1 MKRNSILKYFG
12 VAVACSAVALTSCS
26 DEPASNASNA
36 SDGETLILELNM
48 VMPFSSRSY
57 TQDNGTSSN
66 NTLPGNPKENTL
78 STVNLYFAEV
88 IKSDDTSQDE
98 VIYSLTG
105 INGDDE
111 IKDISVQ
118 DGKITKKVTKKVDA
132 RHFAAMMAGKEIRLY
147 VAGNC
152 NPESFSKPAEASLSF
167 SGIVNFGT
175 DGGEVPLMNSAA
187 SSIMNFRNK
196 TLNDILEALEEKAK
210 EKEQDPTIDLT
221 DNSKSDLAGVG
232 SFGTVTLERAY
243 ARLDYK
249 DGATGTEPHLYQLG
263 ESGLY
268 LKITQMVPLNV
279 AKEEYL
285 FRHTAAGTKSAAG
298 DAVSL
303 FGTENGGGTGY
314 TWVADVDWAT
324 KKTSTTITDGFFNDP
339 KANDLV
345 WTSLDNSFGKTAYKE
360 WCYVAENTLPSV
372 AKMIQGLSTGVAF
385 KVKLC
390 NSNGSPA
397 TKAQLT
403 ASNAAWAGK
412 LKFAESGSNLTIAD
426 NRMGPIALEVKN
438 GEFYL
443 TYYYWIRHND
453 NSQSVSETDPMEF
466 AVVRNNIYQ
475 LSVTKFQYL
484 PFEYKPGDKD
494 EQEVPDVKEQAM
506 TVKVRVKPWNW
517 FKIDETI

>member
-26 DEPASNASNA
+26 DEPASNASTAN
-36 SDGETLILELNM
+36 DGENLILELNM

-57 TQDNGTSSN
+57 TEDDGTSSSQEN
-66 NTLPGNPKENTL
+66 KGTLNENTL
-78 STVNLYFAEV
+78 ETVNLYFAEV
-88 IKSDDTSQDE
+88 KDETDLSKDE
-98 VIYSLTG
+98 VIYSLT
-105 INGDDE
+105 
-111 IKDISVQ
+111 DIPATAITDITVGE
-118 DGKITKKVTKKVDA
+118 GKITKKVSKTVDA
-132 RHFAAMMAGKEIRLY
+132 RQFAAYMAGKKVRLY
-147 VAGNC
+147 VAANC
-152 NPESFSKPAEASLSF
+152 TPNGFTNPADAVLSF
-167 SGIVNFGT
+167 PGITGFGT
-175 DGGEVPLMNSAA
+175 DGAVLPLGNSDK
-187 SSIMNFRNK
+187 SSLMDFSNMS
-196 TLNDILEALEEKAK
+196 LSDILQALEAKAK
-210 EKEQDPTIDLT
+210 EKGSDPTIDLT

-324 KKTSTTITDGFFNDP
+324 KRNSTTITDGFYNDP
-339 KANDLV
+339 KANNLV
-345 WTSLDNSFGKTAYKE
+345 WTTLDNSFGKTVYKE
-360 WCYVAENTLPSV
+360 WCYISENTLPSKE
-372 AKMIQGLSTGVAF
+372 KMIQGLSTGVAF

-397 TKAQLT
+397 TKDQLT

-412 LKFAESGSNLTIAD
+412 LKFVESGSNLTIAD

-438 GEFYL
+438 GEYYL

-453 NSQSVSETDPMEF
+453 KSGVVTETDPMEF

-484 PFEYKPGDKD
+484 PFEYKPEDKD

-506 TVKVRVKPWNW
+506 IVNVRVKPWNW
-517 FKIDETI
+517 FKIDEVI